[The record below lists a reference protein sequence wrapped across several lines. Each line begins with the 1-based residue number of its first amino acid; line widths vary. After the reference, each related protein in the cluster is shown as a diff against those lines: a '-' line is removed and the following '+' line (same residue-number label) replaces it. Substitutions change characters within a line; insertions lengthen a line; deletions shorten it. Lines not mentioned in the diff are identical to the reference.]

1 MKVLEVEG
9 NVPLLGSVAISGA
22 KNSAVALIPTAILS
36 NKKTTITNI
45 PDITDIDVLCD
56 ILEFMHVKVTR
67 ASGSIVIDPSKM
79 ENSVIPDELTSKLR
93 ASYYFMSSLLA
104 KYKHVCIHFP
114 GGCKI
119 GNRPIDQTLKV
130 FKALGAEIKEDDCFF
145 TISAKELVGNEIHL
159 DMPSVGATVN
169 AIIVGSKAKG
179 KTVVTNAAREPEIVD
194 LADMLN
200 KMGAKIT
207 GAGTST
213 VTIEGVEEL
222 DGCCHNVIPDRIEAG
237 TYIILGALI
246 GTYMS
251 VENII
256 PEHINALL
264 DKLREMGADIEVNND
279 NVIVN
284 ATENIK
290 AVNIETKGYP
300 GFATDL
306 QQPLVT
312 LLTQAKG
319 KSEVVETIYENR
331 FMNTVYLNK
340 MGANI
345 SVKDRTATILGPNK
359 LHGEVVEATDLR
371 GAASLLLAALKA
383 DGKTTIN
390 NVEHLLRG
398 YADII
403 EKLNNLGAKIELK
416 EVDE

>member
-9 NVPLLGSVAISGA
+9 NVPLLGSVEISGA
-22 KNSAVALIPTAILS
+22 KNSAVALIPIAILS
-36 NKKTTITNI
+36 DKKTTITNI

-56 ILEFMHVKVTR
+56 ILEFMKVKVKR

-79 ENSVIPDELTSKLR
+79 ENVVIPDELTSKLR

-104 KYKHVCIHFP
+104 KYKHVCINFP

-119 GNRPIDQTLKV
+119 GSRPIDQTLKV
-130 FKALGAEIKEDDCFF
+130 FRALGAEIKEEECFF
-145 TISAKELVGNEIHL
+145 TISADELVGNEIHL

-179 KTVVTNAAREPEIVD
+179 TTTVYNAAREPEIVD
-194 LADMLN
+194 IADMLN
-200 KMGAKIT
+200 KMGAKII

-237 TYIILGALI
+237 TYIILGALV

-256 PEHINALL
+256 PDHLTALL
-264 DKLREMGADIEVNND
+264 DKLREMGVDIEVNVD

-284 ATENIK
+284 ARDDIK

-331 FMNTVYLNK
+331 FMNTTYLNK

-345 SVKDRTATILGPNK
+345 SVKERKATILGPTK
-359 LHGEVVEATDLR
+359 LHGATVEATDLR

-383 DGKTTIN
+383 NGKTTIN

-403 EKLNNLGAKIELK
+403 EKLSNLGAKIELK
-416 EVDE
+416 EI

>member
-9 NVPLLGSVAISGA
+9 NVPLLGSVEISGA

-36 NKKTTITNI
+36 DKKTTITNI

-79 ENSVIPDELTSKLR
+79 ENLVIPDELTSKLR

-104 KYKHVCIHFP
+104 KYKHVCINFP

-119 GNRPIDQTLKV
+119 GSRPIDQTLKV
-130 FKALGAEIKEDDCFF
+130 FRALGAEIREDECFF
-145 TISAKELVGNEIHL
+145 TITAKELIGNEIHL

-179 KTVVTNAAREPEIVD
+179 ITTVTNAACEPEIVD

-200 KMGAKIT
+200 KMGAKVS
-207 GAGTST
+207 GAGTPT

-237 TYIILGALI
+237 TYVILGALI

-264 DKLREMGADIEVNND
+264 DKLREMGVDIQVNSD

-331 FMNTVYLNK
+331 FMNTTYLNK

-345 SVKDRTATILGPNK
+345 SVKDRKATILGPTK
-359 LHGEVVEATDLR
+359 LHGATVEATDLR

-383 DGKTTIN
+383 EGKTTIN

-403 EKLNNLGAKIELK
+403 EKLSNLGAKIELK
-416 EVDE
+416 EVE